1 MCLVGALIDA
11 GDAVSETREESVMS
25 KWRVLVMTGDSKYW
39 HCSRSGR
46 VHQLG
51 PAFPAVHI
59 MNLHSFVVAMG
70 LVYLCGPFKLSR
82 SGMALGLLRR

>member
-1 MCLVGALIDA
+1 
-11 GDAVSETREESVMS
+11 
-25 KWRVLVMTGDSKYW
+25 MTVDRKYW

-51 PAFPAVHI
+51 PAFGAVCI
-59 MNLHSFVVAMG
+59 MNLHSFIVVMG
-70 LVYLCGPFKLSR
+70 PVYLRGIFKLSR